1 MSEIQKS
8 VDVESVIRYAECQ
21 NARSHSVTMNPKME
35 NLATERTMEKY
46 GLIGDMSSAALV
58 GTDGSIDW
66 CCFPRFD
73 SPSVFAAILDE
84 NEGGSFQICPT
95 DPMASVRQAY
105 VPDTNV
111 LCTRFRTATGEMTV
125 TDFMP
130 VAEDADTRASA
141 PHELHRIV
149 RCESG
154 SVEVALRFGP
164 RLDYARGDTTFT
176 VVDKGVVARGTRQVL
191 TLCADR
197 ELEVG
202 KDEARLVFPMTEGQ
216 ESVFVLAYG
225 HRRSQKVEAYQSRHR
240 LTQTMQYWNGVVRSA
255 EYDGLWRD
263 EVIRSFLVLHL
274 MMYRRTGAIIAAPTT
289 SLPEGIG
296 GSRNWDYRYAWL
308 RDSAFTVEVL
318 LRMGDAVEGSRYVQ
332 WLLRQCKVD
341 DRRTRIVYGVSQNS
355 SLKEY
360 TLDHLRGYRDS
371 SPVRVGNGAARH
383 FQMDVFGEVILAVH
397 ALHKL
402 QGWISDEAWSLVV
415 NFAQVVSSN
424 WRRKD
429 RGVWEVRGEPQHFVY
444 SKIMCWAALD
454 RAANIATSKGKPI
467 LAAGWRRIANIIH
480 EEVIERGWSDQKQA
494 FVQQYDR
501 EELDASLLIVP
512 FLNFLPPD
520 DPRILSNFE
529 AISRELADGPFVRR
543 YVPSSTDD
551 GLDGEGEG
559 TFTLLSFW
567 LIGNLIV
574 TGQTKRAE
582 ESFRRIMENANHVG
596 LFSEMIDPRTNG
608 FLGNFP
614 QAYSH
619 VGLIHT
625 AMNLNRA
632 LTGSPAETRLMAA
645 D

>member
-8 VDVESVIRYAECQ
+8 VDVESIIRYAECQ
-21 NARSHSVTMNPKME
+21 NAQSHSVINNRNTN
-35 NLATERTMEKY
+35 NLVTELTMEKY

-84 NEGGSFQICPT
+84 NDGGSFQIYPT
-95 DPMASVRQAY
+95 DTNATAQQTY
-105 VPDTNV
+105 IPDTNV
-111 LCTRFRTATGEMTV
+111 LCTRFRTSTGEMTV

-130 VAEDADTRASA
+130 VAEDADTRAPA

-154 SVEVALRFGP
+154 SVEVAIRFRP

-176 VVDKGVVARGTRQVL
+176 AVRNGVVATGTRQVM

-197 ELEVG
+197 DLEVAT
-202 KDEARLVFPMTEGQ
+202 DEARLVFPMTEGQ

-240 LTQTMQYWNGVVRSA
+240 LTQTMQYWNGVARSA

-263 EVIRSFLVLHL
+263 EVVRSFLVLHL

-318 LRMGDAVEGSRYVQ
+318 LRMGDAVEGSRYVH

-355 SLKEY
+355 TLKEY

-371 SPVRVGNGAARH
+371 RPVRIGNGAARH

-415 NFAQVVSSN
+415 NFAQIVSSN

-454 RAANIATSKGKPI
+454 RAAIIATSKGRPI

-480 EEVIERGWSDQKQA
+480 DEVIEHGWSDRKKA

-551 GLDGEGEG
+551 GLDGEDEG

-574 TGQTKRAE
+574 TGQTERAE
-582 ESFRRIMENANHVG
+582 ESFRQIMANANHVG